1 MKRLL
6 FVLFALCASA
16 WAQDAREILEAARV
30 NPLGQPILLDAQ
42 LRAGSTKVPFQIRVR
57 DGAVSYLFT
66 GPEQEIRLVLGP
78 DSSTLEERKG
88 GAAGAV
94 AKARFDDPVRGGL
107 LTYEDLAFRFLYWP
121 QARLLG
127 EETVERIPS
136 YKIEIQ
142 APAGESAYGVVRV
155 WIGKENGALVA
166 IDGFDKQGRLV
177 KRFKVVSVQKLGD
190 RWMLRQMR
198 IERLDPETR
207 KVDGRMYLEV
217 LGEASPQA
225 PQSGAG

>member
-1 MKRLL
+1 MKRFLL
-6 FVLFALCASA
+6 ALVLAGSA

-30 NPLGQPILLDAQ
+30 NPLGQPILLEAQ
-42 LRAGSTKVPFQIRVR
+42 LRSGSSKVPFRIQVR
-57 DGAVSYLFT
+57 DGAVSYLFQS
-66 GPEQEIRLVLGP
+66 PEQELRLTLGNET
-78 DSSTLEERKG
+78 STLEERKG
-88 GAAGAV
+88 SNGGTVSA
-94 AKARFDDPVRGGL
+94 ARFDDPVRGGL

-136 YKIEIQ
+136 YKIEVQ

-155 WIGKENGALVA
+155 WIGRENGALVA
-166 IDGFDKQGRLV
+166 IEGFDKQGRLV

-217 LGEASPQA
+217 LGET
-225 PQSGAG
+225 PQSQSGEG